1 MWKSIPSQLSLHYFL
16 DVVEDWTLIIEIWAC
31 VSTTTEVPEIQD
43 EVRPKSLAPPPTAQ
57 TAGPNWLKF
66 FLEAPLVDAFRIT
79 EAIFVFHSR
88 SRDIGAAPS
97 HPRDPLGVK
106 KCQKIFFF
114 KTNFF
119 RHDRYLWC
127 LKRPQQPFFRQLSPL
142 FGRKLNFCQR
152 LKKTSIYVSHWF
164 QNGSQRTNHL
174 ADLKYIFLYLT
185 TAPKQYLIPEFLK
198 PGHKVCLIIYFV

>member
-1 MWKSIPSQLSLHYFL
+1 M
-16 DVVEDWTLIIEIWAC
+16 
-31 VSTTTEVPEIQD
+31 PEIQD

-127 LKRPQQPFFRQLSPL
+127 LKRPQQPFFRHFSPFL
-142 FGRKLNFCQR
+142 AWIIDFSWLMHFSGIKSRIRTWTKPYALYWI
-152 LKKTSIYVSHWF
+152 KTS
-164 QNGSQRTNHL
+164 
-174 ADLKYIFLYLT
+174 YLMT
-185 TAPKQYLIPEFLK
+185 TKF
-198 PGHKVCLIIYFV
+198 